1 MNCVQ
6 ETLFLLSLS
15 FSLTEPRT
23 LDLDTPKSSVLGSVS
38 AYVASAVSN
47 RQRPLWLLEQLPNKQ
62 TNRQRDKQ
70 TRDQATGNL
79 QNPKIVSS
87 PEIKK
92 AVEQVW

>member
-62 TNRQRDKQ
+62 TNKQ

-92 AVEQVW
+92 AVEHVW